1 MQPHV
6 KAYFKHFGYD
16 QSDRIGC
23 EYCGSFEG
31 VEIHHVE
38 PRSKFGSKTSSEK
51 DDISNL
57 IALCRLHHD
66 AAHGPNSREY
76 KTLFK
81 FIIERR

>member
-1 MQPHV
+1 MMPHV
-6 KAYFKHFGYD
+6 KNYFKHFGYD

-31 VEIHHVE
+31 VEVHHVE

-57 IALCRLHHD
+57 IALCRFDHEI
-66 AAHGPNSREY
+66 AHGPNSRNMKEIY
-76 KTLFK
+76 KQ
-81 FIIERR
+81 IIANR